1 MAVQGNLLAGSDL
14 TRMVAAVQ
22 GNRPKTIGEFADEQ
36 RILQQKRASDMMK
49 FGADFALSK
58 AKLDSS
64 IQENQAMMEFRRA
77 SLAQDKAIAD
87 RTYDL
92 KKEELKQEKTSQGV
106 RNKLL
111 KEQTEASKADRRLSQ
126 EIFDQDKKNQRTA
139 NIQSTITL
147 STSIA
152 ENALK
157 EMSSAQDRLAPL
169 IEFSPEAAA
178 LYQNIGKEQTRINQ
192 TLGEYAKLATYQ
204 VQGGE
209 FDDLPLRSRLMFV
222 DKQQFPSTFE
232 KTEERINEL
241 NKLVDRVNQGEYANQ
256 RDKKQVE
263 NRIEKLTQSLSTV
276 FNPSSKFGKSAR
288 GLYESGN
295 VPSYILDSFAPN
307 VDATALN
314 RIIAEN
320 AGKGRSLDDPTKW
333 KSGLE

>member
-106 RNKLL
+106 KNKLL
-111 KEQTEASKADRRLSQ
+111 KEQTEASQANRRLSQ

-157 EMSSAQDRLAPL
+157 ELSSAQDRLTPL
-169 IEFSPEAAA
+169 IESSPEAAA
-178 LYQNIGKEQTRINQ
+178 LYQSIAKEQNRING
-192 TLGEYAKLATYQ
+192 TLGKYAKLATYQ

-222 DKQQFPSTFE
+222 DKQKFPSTFE

-241 NKLVDRVNQGEYANQ
+241 NKLLDRVNQGEYANQ

-307 VDATALN
+307 VDITVLN
-314 RIIAEN
+314 RLITEN
-320 AGKGRSLDDPTKW
+320 AGKSLGLNDPTKL
-333 KSGLE
+333 KSGLD

>member
-36 RILQQKRASDMMK
+36 RILQQQRASDMMK

-77 SLAQDKAIAD
+77 SLAQDK
-87 RTYDL
+87 
-92 KKEELKQEKTSQGV
+92 
-106 RNKLL
+106 
-111 KEQTEASKADRRLSQ
+111 
-126 EIFDQDKKNQRTA
+126 
-139 NIQSTITL
+139 
-147 STSIA
+147 
-152 ENALK
+152 
-157 EMSSAQDRLAPL
+157 
-169 IEFSPEAAA
+169 
-178 LYQNIGKEQTRINQ
+178 
-192 TLGEYAKLATYQ
+192 
-204 VQGGE
+204 E

-222 DKQQFPSTFE
+222 DKQKFPSTFE

-241 NKLVDRVNQGEYANQ
+241 NKLLDRVNQDEYANQ

-307 VDATALN
+307 VDITVLN
-314 RIIAEN
+314 RIITEN
-320 AGKGRSLDDPTKW
+320 AGKSLGLNDPTKL
-333 KSGLE
+333 KSGLD